1 MTKRRKN
8 TLLFLGLLLAA
19 GLCHTLTRT
28 GYLLPDVLMNS
39 LSSLIYV
46 GLLLF
51 WLESVRIR
59 LPLSGAR
66 TDVLWIVGLMIGWFL
81 IRIVKYD
88 YNNGTLIVRYLGYA
102 YWTPQML
109 IPALFL
115 CLSLR
120 IRQGRGGRSPWSPAL
135 ALIPGTVFA
144 LLAWTSDLHRLI
156 YRPKVPISAFR
167 VDTGTYGYG
176 PAFWLM
182 MVWMGLAAAAGVI
195 LLLRET
201 GRRSPRAI
209 RWLLGLVGLW
219 IGLTL
224 LTLLVQAR
232 KLIPFRVFG
241 MPEIN
246 IFCMLGFL
254 EICIRGRLIPC
265 NENYAG
271 FFSGLQLPALIT
283 DRELRPAY
291 GAARSPEAD
300 RESLEKALRSPLSL
314 TEDLTLSSSPVQGGY
329 AFWVTD
335 QGPVRRAQE
344 ELSEANE
351 LLEQE
356 NDLIRA
362 ETEQRERDA
371 YLQSRHRI
379 YHEIARKL
387 YPCQKRISQLL
398 EGARPGAPDFRS
410 RIARVC
416 VLNAYVKRKT
426 NLLLL
431 ASEQDHISAR
441 ELALALQESARY
453 LTLAGLQTTV
463 AAPEERAYAPELAV
477 GLYDAFQAL
486 AEQLLGRV
494 SSMMVSWK
502 PGCLCLAVEADA
514 APSTEGI
521 ALPVRLRR
529 AEGALYMDVLFQT
542 GGEAQ

>member
-1 MTKRRKN
+1 MVRRRRN
-8 TLLFLGLLLAA
+8 TLLFLGLLLLA
-19 GLCHTLTRT
+19 GICHALTRT
-28 GYLLPDVLMNS
+28 GYLLFDTLMNS
-39 LSSLIYV
+39 LSSLIYI

-51 WLESVRIR
+51 WLESVGTR
-59 LPLSGAR
+59 LPISRAR
-66 TDVLWIVGLMIGWFL
+66 TDVLWIVGLMICWLL
-81 IRIVKYD
+81 IRIVNYD
-88 YNNGTLIVRYLGYA
+88 YNNGTLIVRYLCYA

-120 IRQGRGGRSPWSPAL
+120 IRQGGGQQSCRSL
-135 ALIPGTVFA
+135 ALVLLPGAILA

-156 YRPKVPISAFR
+156 YRPNVPISAFR
-167 VDTGTYGYG
+167 VETGTYGYG

-182 MVWMGLAAAAGVI
+182 MAWMGLAAAAGVI

-224 LTLLVQAR
+224 QTLLVQDR

-254 EICIRGRLIPC
+254 EICIRGRLIPT
-265 NENYAG
+265 NENYPG
-271 FFSGLQLPALIT
+271 FFSRLQLPALIT

-291 GAARSPEAD
+291 GAARGPDTD
-300 RESLEKALRSPLSL
+300 REGLEKALRSPLTL
-314 TEDLTLSSSPVQGGY
+314 TEDLTLSSSPVQGGCVFY
-329 AFWVTD
+329 VTD
-335 QGPVRRAQE
+335 RSAIRRARE

-398 EGARPGAPDFRS
+398 EGAAPGSPDFRA
-410 RIARVC
+410 RIAMSC

-431 ASEQDHISAR
+431 DAEQETVSGR
-441 ELALALQESARY
+441 ELFLALQESARY

-463 AAPEERAYAPELAV
+463 AQPEEGQYRPDLAI
-477 GLYDAFQAL
+477 GIYDAFQAL